1 MPKVSFTKALKRF
14 YPTLENKIYIKGDN
28 ISEILDGIEEKHP
41 GIKDYIVEENG
52 QLRKHVNI
60 FCGEDPI
67 DDRIT
72 LSDMVGEEDEVF
84 IIQALSGG

>member
-1 MPKVSFTKALKRF
+1 MPRVSFTKALKRF
-14 YPTLENKIYIKGDN
+14 YPNLENNIYIKGTK
-28 ISEILDGIEEKHP
+28 ISEILDEIEQKYP

-67 DDRIT
+67 DDRIA
-72 LSDMVGEEDEVF
+72 LSDSVKEEDEVY

>member
-1 MPKVSFTKALKRF
+1 MPTVSFTKALKRF
-14 YPTLENKIYIKGDN
+14 YPNLENKIYIKGDK
-28 ISEILDGIEEKHP
+28 ISEILEGIEDIYP

-60 FCGEDPI
+60 FRGEDPI
-67 DDRIT
+67 DDRVA
-72 LSDMVGEEDEVF
+72 LSDVVDDEDEVF